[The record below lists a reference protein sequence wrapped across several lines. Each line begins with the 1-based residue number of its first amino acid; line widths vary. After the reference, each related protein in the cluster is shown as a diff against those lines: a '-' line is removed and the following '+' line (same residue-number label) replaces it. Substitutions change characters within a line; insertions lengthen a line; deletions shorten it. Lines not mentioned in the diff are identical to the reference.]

1 LAFLPFQAGATP
13 AGTMHPLDMDHV
25 GFARGIKGVV
35 MGDSNPQTFVR
46 YLASLHAQGKLPY
59 DRFVKFYDFSDIN
72 QAIADSKS
80 GEVIKPILRMGS

>member
-1 LAFLPFQAGATP
+1 
-13 AGTMHPLDMDHV
+13 MHPHDMDHV
-25 GFARGIKGVV
+25 GFGRGIKGVV

-59 DRFVKFYDFSDIN
+59 DRFVKFDDFSDIN

-80 GEVIKPILRMGS
+80 GEIIKPILTMGS

>member
-1 LAFLPFQAGATP
+1 
-13 AGTMHPLDMDHV
+13 
-25 GFARGIKGVV
+25 